1 MPVCYSSSVAGE
13 AFKKS
18 REAVVELIAARKLE
32 EQKRKQLQEE
42 FSRWEQRAL
51 EAEAAGR
58 HEDASQAV
66 ERCTEISEADAAA
79 KAHILRLEKEIAA
92 AEEQLRDT
100 AVKESRSVNAE
111 ALLASLE
118 KVVGP
123 SDSKGKALEKLSQE
137 RLVDEEL
144 ERLKRRLAED
154 EPSEDESK

>member
-1 MPVCYSSSVAGE
+1 VAGE

-42 FSRWEQRAL
+42 FSRWEQRAR

-58 HEDASQAV
+58 KEDAVKAV
-66 ERCTEISEADAAA
+66 DRCTEISDADAAA

-92 AEEQLRDT
+92 AEEQLRNA

-118 KVVGP
+118 RVVGP
-123 SDSKGKALEKLSQE
+123 TDSEGKALEKLSQD
-137 RLVDEEL
+137 RSVDEEL
-144 ERLKRRLAED
+144 ERLRRRL
-154 EPSEDESK
+154 SEEESQ